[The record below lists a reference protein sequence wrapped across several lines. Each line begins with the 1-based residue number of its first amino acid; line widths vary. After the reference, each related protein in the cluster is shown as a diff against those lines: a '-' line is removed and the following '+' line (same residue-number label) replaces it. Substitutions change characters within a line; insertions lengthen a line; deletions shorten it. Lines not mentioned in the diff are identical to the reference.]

1 MTNIEIVLLIYNIF
15 LQIAFF
21 ALLALQRSMN
31 KTMAGVLK
39 VLMEQTP

>member
-21 ALLALQRSMN
+21 ALLGLQRSMN
-31 KTMAGVLK
+31 KTIAGVLK